1 VGEGNRMG
9 ETGEA
14 GRSELR
20 LRKPRRN
27 PHAGDVFGVLIP
39 FVFSGMN
46 KAGSAPCVIHK
57 SLGSRAG
64 TGEQRQAFLEELNE
78 EAS

>member
-1 VGEGNRMG
+1 
-9 ETGEA
+9 
-14 GRSELR
+14 
-20 LRKPRRN
+20 
-27 PHAGDVFGVLIP
+27 
-39 FVFSGMN
+39 MN